1 MSSITGSETTI
12 NAFVDQIRPC
22 LGFILAGTACSA
34 CLFTLLII
42 LLGFSTK
49 ESRRHLVFRLNV
61 FAICVAL
68 TLGIFTCLTSGKA
81 IVDPF
86 NQVSKSVYMTGIV
99 FAVYPPLLYDSILSS
114 RLFAL
119 YPVASTPS
127 LTLVKVFA
135 FPFCIKCARVVAVT
149 LWLKG
154 YIKTG
159 ITTLTLVQP
168 ENPGAIWYRNPNST
182 TEWTMQI
189 MDNLYS
195 VSFFLY
201 NLHIRTSSVR
211 RAGGISERIRQ
222 IFYISVANF
231 VFPLLFNIA
240 LIVLVTA
247 DRSAYAGTLL
257 VLINNFVTVIGVLC
271 ATLWFSGSEWV
282 RGHKESLSD
291 DMFSPNPNS
300 GRANGVGKR
309 SENKIT
315 VIGGRSV
322 TLDRADFA
330 RRGSDKF
337 QAASSISDE
346 V

>member
-1 MSSITGSETTI
+1 MSSVTGSEITI
-12 NAFVDQIRPC
+12 NVFIDQIRPC
-22 LGFILAGTACSA
+22 FGYILAGTACSA

-42 LLGFSTK
+42 LFGFSTK
-49 ESRRHLVFRLNV
+49 ESRHRLVFQLNV

-68 TLGIFTCLTSGKA
+68 TLGILACLTSGKA

-86 NQVSKSVYMTGIV
+86 NQVSKSVYMTSVV
-99 FAVYPPLLYDSILSS
+99 FSVYPPLLYDSILSS

-135 FPFCIKCARVVAVT
+135 FPFCIKCARVVVTT
-149 LWLKG
+149 LWLKD

-168 ENPGAIWYRNPNST
+168 ENSFAIWYRNPNNT
-182 TEWTMQI
+182 AEWTMQI

-211 RAGGISERIRQ
+211 RVGGISERIRQ

-240 LIVLVTA
+240 QIILVTA
-247 DRSAYAGTLL
+247 DRSPYAGSLL
-257 VLINNFVTVIGVLC
+257 VLVNNFVAVIGVLC

-282 RGHKESLSD
+282 RGHKESLVD
-291 DMFSPNPNS
+291 DMFPPGPKS

-309 SENKIT
+309 NENEIT
-315 VIGGRSV
+315 VIGRRSV
-322 TLDRADFA
+322 TLDTADFA
-330 RRGSDKF
+330 RWGGDKF
-337 QAASSISDE
+337 QAASNISDE